1 MIETIEFCESV
12 ACTLEDITQRTI
24 NLTEQNQYEDA
35 AAIISEWTTTS
46 NSSILTHYLQEQLAE
61 VSDELLYFKEDD
73 GDIAY
78 GTFSFLASPEL
89 PTDNI

>member
-12 ACTLEDITQRTI
+12 ACTLEDQTQQTI
-24 NLTEQNQYEDA
+24 QHTESNEFEAA
-35 AAIISEWTTTS
+35 AAIINEWTTTS